1 MHTSPNIKKFSKLMS
16 SKGKE
21 EKTHNLPSWI
31 FKIPTIYMT
40 FGAQCKGTID
50 N

>member
-1 MHTSPNIKKFSKLMS
+1 MHTSPHVKKASKLI
-16 SKGKE
+16 SKKRKE

-31 FKIPTIYMT
+31 FKIPTIYKKSE
-40 FGAQCKGTID
+40 APYKGTID

>member
-1 MHTSPNIKKFSKLMS
+1 MHISPNIKKVSKFMS
-16 SKGKE
+16 NKRKE
-21 EKTHNLPSWI
+21 EKSHNLPSWI

-40 FGAQCKGTID
+40 CGGTMQRD